1 MNLKVRPFTREI
13 RGVATEGR
21 IEGDDY
27 VTTFYKIPFP
37 VPILEQGYD
46 RWGHYVII
54 QETEIT
60 FSDGF
65 VFRVEIDPEPNM
77 PCGCVISFERR
88 DDTAVKALARE
99 HHFDLNS
106 INLVSPRKQ
115 IVSVYFD
122 FAGHVDGDA
131 GGTQ

>member
-1 MNLKVRPFTREI
+1 MNLKVRAFRREI

-21 IEGDDY
+21 IEGNEF
-27 VTTFYKIPFP
+27 VTTFYGIPFR

-54 QETEIT
+54 QETEKS

-65 VFRVEIDPEPNM
+65 AFRVEMDPEPNM

-88 DDTAVKALARE
+88 DDMAVKALARE
-99 HHFDLNS
+99 HHFDLSS
-106 INLVSPRKQ
+106 INLVSPLKQ
-115 IVSVYFD
+115 VVSVYFN

-131 GGTQ
+131 GGTE